1 MCEGAMKTLK
11 IGDTVISK
19 HGVAEILKIELCEKP
34 GHKYGIDVKEI
45 YVDLVDRCVFDLNNG
60 HFAYGDQIDFV
71 SV

>member
-1 MCEGAMKTLK
+1 MKTLK
-11 IGDTVISK
+11 IGDTVISR
-19 HGVAEILKIELCEKP
+19 HGPGAITKIELCEKP